1 MHNSQS
7 VSVATAFKDGSQEV
21 CVSAVVSVFEMT
33 SFLPLVF
40 ASNVFLIYLPVWKL
54 KRLLYLHV
62 VLRVLRKFKTH
73 SGILDC

>member
-1 MHNSQS
+1 MTCCSANGSNSGAATISFSLSYEDLVMHNSQS

-40 ASNVFLIYLPVWKL
+40 ASNVFLIYLPV
-54 KRLLYLHV
+54 
-62 VLRVLRKFKTH
+62 
-73 SGILDC
+73 